1 MAKVPSKVFSRFA
14 LRLKIRFRGFNRI
27 NEMKANGG
35 IPVAYLKAQN
45 NAIQE

>member
-1 MAKVPSKVFSRFA
+1 M
-14 LRLKIRFRGFNRI
+14 IRFRGFNKI